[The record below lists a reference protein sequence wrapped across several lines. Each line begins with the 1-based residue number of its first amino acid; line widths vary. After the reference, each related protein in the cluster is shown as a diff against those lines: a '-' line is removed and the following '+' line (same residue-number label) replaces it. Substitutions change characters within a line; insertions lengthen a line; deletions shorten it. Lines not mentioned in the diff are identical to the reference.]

1 MAVPRLSPIPVQE
14 AKVSCQWACLLNRSD
29 VLIID
34 TETTG
39 LDGRAEIL
47 EIAILDTTG
56 ATRFHS
62 LCLPQGRITS
72 GAADLHGF
80 TRQAL
85 KAARAPAWPEIHEE
99 VTQLLSRAAVVLAW
113 NSPFDSRMLEQTT
126 TRYGL
131 AMPALRWRDLL
142 ADYKS
147 MRPQGRHSLPIAA
160 EREEAPAGEAHRAEG
175 DCQTVLAV
183 MHAVVRP
190 QSG

>member
-1 MAVPRLSPIPVQE
+1 MGVVRMKVP
-14 AKVSCQWACLLNRSD
+14 CQWAGLLNRSD

-56 ATRFHS
+56 TTRFHS
-62 LCLPQGRITS
+62 LCLPQGHITS
-72 GAADLHGF
+72 GAADLHGL

-85 KAARAPAWPEIHEE
+85 KAASASAWPEIHGN

-113 NSPFDSRMLEQTT
+113 NAPFDSRMLEQTAA
-126 TRYGL
+126 RHGL
-131 AMPALRWRDLL
+131 AMPVLRWRDLL
-142 ADYKS
+142 ADYRGV
-147 MRPQGRHSLPIAA
+147 RPQGRHSLPIAA
-160 EREEAPAGEAHRAEG
+160 EREGAEAGEAHRAEG
-175 DCQTVLAV
+175 DCQTALAV

-190 QSG
+190 RSG